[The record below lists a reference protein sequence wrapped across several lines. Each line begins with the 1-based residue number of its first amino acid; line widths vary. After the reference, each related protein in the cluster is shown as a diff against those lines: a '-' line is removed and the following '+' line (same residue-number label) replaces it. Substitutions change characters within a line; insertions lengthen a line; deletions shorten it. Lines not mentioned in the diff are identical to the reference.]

1 MKNKLLASSIV
12 IGIVATLFM
21 CVACAQQ
28 VRQTVTPEKQ
38 VQAKAEVT
46 KQAAQNAQAQIKA
59 QETQPSGVSLYQE
72 EPRLLKPVECGA
84 CHKREYER
92 LKTSNSKHRFD
103 CLRCHTKL
111 HAYIPPKHNYKE
123 IMPKCTRCHG
133 LKHGKAFPNCLQCH
147 TDPHSP
153 LDIPFTGV
161 QKKMKGPKGKMVVAC
176 EVCHWNP
183 EGKQMQEHPCKH
195 NTEEG
200 CVGCHIEAIDATKHG
215 MKPTCFDCHEPH
227 VQGQTYKECL
237 VCHNPHMAKN
247 ILQYPEDTDNKVCG
261 SCHTTIYKHLQEN
274 HTKHSDL
281 HCAEC
286 HVRHGEIPKC
296 QDCHGLPHGEALHK
310 KFPNCLTCHLDP
322 HNLPVLKNPEI
333 KKGK

>member
-1 MKNKLLASSIV
+1 MKNKLLAEGLLV
-12 IGIVATLFM
+12 LGIIATLFL
-21 CVACAQQ
+21 CVACAKQ
-28 VRQTVTPEKQ
+28 VKEVAAPEKLQ
-38 VQAKAEVT
+38 VAEAV
-46 KQAAQNAQAQIKA
+46 AAQQGPSTPAPQAD
-59 QETQPSGVSLYQE
+59 GVSLYQQ
-72 EPRLLKPVECGA
+72 EPRSLKPVECGS
-84 CHKREYER
+84 CHKGEYTR
-92 LKTSNSKHRFD
+92 LKNSNSKHRFD
-103 CLRCHTKL
+103 CLRCHTQL
-111 HAYIPPKHNYKE
+111 HAYIPPKHNYEE

-133 LKHGKAFPNCLQCH
+133 LKHGKAFPKCLQCH

-161 QKKMKGPKGKMVVAC
+161 QKKMKGPNGKMVVAC
-176 EVCHWNP
+176 EVCHWEP

-200 CVGCHIEAIDATKHG
+200 CVGCHIDAIDATKHG

-227 VQGQTYKECL
+227 VQGQTYQDCL

-261 SCHTTIYKHLQEN
+261 SCHDTIYEDLQRN
-274 HTKHSDL
+274 HTKHSEL

-286 HVRHGEIPKC
+286 HVRHGQIPKC

-310 KFPNCLTCHLDP
+310 RFPNCLKCHLDP
-322 HNLPVLKNPEI
+322 HNLPVLKKSE
-333 KKGK
+333 